1 MALKKHQSS
10 HPFDMSDFY
19 SGLIFEVGGKTF
31 DGEDRVKKTPILV
44 EASKKTVEK
53 DWTFLKNLLESL
65 STQNQKKIKSF

>member
-1 MALKKHQSS
+1 MPLKKHQSS

-31 DGEDRVKKTPILV
+31 DGEEKVKKTPIPS
-44 EASKKTVEK
+44 EGPKKIVEK

-65 STQNQKKIKSF
+65 STQKKIKSF